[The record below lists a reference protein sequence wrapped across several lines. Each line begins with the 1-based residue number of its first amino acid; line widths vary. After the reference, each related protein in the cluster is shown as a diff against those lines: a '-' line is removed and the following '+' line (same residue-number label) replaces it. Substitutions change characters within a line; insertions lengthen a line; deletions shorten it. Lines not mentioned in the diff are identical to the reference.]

1 MTDTRKILSTNLRV
15 LRGARKKSQ
24 ELLAEIAGIDRSFI
38 SDTENGKYGIS
49 IDKLESLAGAL
60 GVEPWEL
67 LHPDTAKKYK
77 GDAD

>member
-1 MTDTRKILSTNLRV
+1 MTDTRKIFGENLRT
-15 LRGARKKSQ
+15 LRQTRKLSQ
-24 ELLAEIAGIDRSFI
+24 EALADTAGIDRGFI
-38 SDTENGKYGIS
+38 SMIEHEKYSIS

>member
-1 MTDTRKILSTNLRV
+1 MTDPRAIIGENLKALRKVRKMPQVV
-15 LRGARKKSQ
+15 LAD
-24 ELLAEIAGIDRSFI
+24 AAGIDRSFI
-38 SDTENGKYGIS
+38 SDTENGRYGIS
-49 IDKLESLAGAL
+49 IDKVGSLAEAL